1 MSGAGRGW
9 GARNEGD
16 DVQEI
21 VGESLARRL
30 VEWGVDT
37 VFGLPGDGI
46 NGLMEG
52 FRRHRDKLRFVLVHH
67 EEAAAFMATGY
78 AKATGRLGVC
88 AATSGPGAIHLL
100 NGLYDAKLDHVPVLA
115 ITGMQETS
123 VLGSYYQQ
131 EVHTTQLYQDV
142 AAYNLMV
149 TNPQQMPAVVDLA
162 IRNALSKRT
171 VAHLTFPNDVQV
183 APAAQDP
190 YRHVSPGKPPMSAA
204 TVCQPQLP
212 PDPREVANAA
222 EVLKT
227 GRKVA
232 MLVGVGARGARDE
245 VLAVAEA
252 LASPIVKTLPGKS
265 VVPDDHPLTTGGLGL
280 LGTAPSE
287 ELMEECDTLLMVGT
301 SFPYGKY
308 LPSPGQARVV
318 QIDAN
323 PSLLG
328 MRLPVDA
335 PICADARLALRAL
348 RPMLD
353 HGPDRAFL
361 EKYQRKMAAWRS
373 DMRSLV
379 DPRRSPIAP
388 QYLMGCIDEAAA
400 DDAILTCDSGTIA
413 TWSARHW
420 TIRGDR
426 EFYLSGNLATM
437 APGLPYAIAMQHA
450 YPGRQVIAYVGD
462 GGFAMLMAEF
472 LTAVRH
478 ELPIKVVINNNN
490 SYGQILW
497 EQIILGYPEYAVRH
511 RQPEADFSAW
521 ARGCGAFGAKVTEA
535 KYLPGAIREALAH
548 PGPALVDCDVNPNE
562 PPMPGK
568 IRYEQAKHFT
578 EAFLRG
584 QPKKMATLA
593 TVARDKINELRS

>member
-1 MSGAGRGW
+1 M
-9 GARNEGD
+9 
-16 DVQEI
+16 QEI

-30 VEWGVDT
+30 VAWGVDT

-52 FRRHRDKLRFVLVHH
+52 FRRQREKLKFVLVHH

-88 AATSGPGAIHLL
+88 TATSGPGAIHLL

-115 ITGMQETS
+115 LTGMQETS
-123 VLGSYYQQ
+123 VLGSHYQQ
-131 EVHTTQLYQDV
+131 EVHADLLYQDV
-142 AAYNLMV
+142 AEAYNLMV
-149 TNPQQMPAVVDLA
+149 TNPQQVPGVVDIA
-162 IRNALSKRT
+162 IRHALAKRS

-183 APAAQDP
+183 AIAGEDP
-190 YRHVSPGKPPMSAA
+190 YRHVSPGEPAMSNPIVSQPPLPAA
-204 TVCQPQLP
+204 QVELA
-212 PDPREVANAA
+212 RAA
-222 EVLKT
+222 EVLNAGK
-227 GRKVA
+227 KVA
-232 MLVGVGARGARDE
+232 MLVGIGARGARDE

-252 LASPIVKTLPGKS
+252 LASPIVKTLSGKQ

-280 LGTAPSE
+280 LGTKPSE

-301 SFPYGKY
+301 TFPYGKY

-318 QIDAN
+318 QIDID
-323 PSLLG
+323 PTLIGL
-328 MRLPVDA
+328 RLPVDA
-335 PICADARLALRAL
+335 PVTADARPALQQL
-348 RPMLD
+348 LPMLQART
-353 HGPDRAFL
+353 DRSFL
-361 EKYQRKMAAWRS
+361 TKYQRARDAWRADMAA
-373 DMRSLV
+373 LE
-379 DPRRSPIAP
+379 DPSRDPIAP
-388 QYLMGCIDEAAA
+388 QYLMSCVDQAATS
-400 DDAILTCDSGTIA
+400 DAILTCDSGTIA
-413 TWSARHW
+413 TWAARHW
-420 TIRGDR
+420 TIRGGR

-450 YPGRQVIAYVGD
+450 YPGRQVIAFVGD

-497 EQIILGYPEYAVRH
+497 EQIVLGYPEYAVRH
-511 RQPEADFSAW
+511 RQPEADFGAW
-521 ARGCGAFGAKVTEA
+521 ARACGGHGAKITDPKA
-535 KYLPGAIREALAH
+535 LPDAIRAALAH
-548 PGPALVDCDVNPNE
+548 PGPALVDCDVNPHE

-568 IRYEQAKHFT
+568 VRYEQAKHFT

-584 QPKKMATLA
+584 QPHKAATLA

>member
-1 MSGAGRGW
+1 M
-9 GARNEGD
+9 
-16 DVQEI
+16 QEI

-30 VEWGVDT
+30 VDWGVDT

-52 FRRHRDKLRFVLVHH
+52 FRRQREKLTFVLVHH

-88 AATSGPGAIHLL
+88 VATSGPGAIHLL
-100 NGLYDAKLDHVPVLA
+100 NGLYDAKLDHTPVLA

-123 VLGSYYQQ
+123 VLGSRYQQ
-131 EVHTTQLYQDV
+131 EVHTPLLYHDV
-142 AAYNLMV
+142 ADYNLMV
-149 TNPQQMPAVVDLA
+149 TNPQQVPGVVDIA
-162 IRNALSKRT
+162 VRNALAKRT
-171 VAHLTFPNDVQV
+171 VSHLSFPNDVQV
-183 APAAQDP
+183 AAAGQDP
-190 YRHVSPGKPPMSAA
+190 YRHVSPGEPPMSSPVLSQPPTPAA
-204 TVCQPQLP
+204 QDDLARAAQVL
-212 PDPREVANAA
+212 NA
-222 EVLKT
+222 

-245 VLAVAEA
+245 VLAVAEK
-252 LASPIVKTLPGKS
+252 LASPVVKTLPGKM

-280 LGTAPSE
+280 LGTRPSE

-318 QIDAN
+318 QIDVD
-323 PSLLG
+323 PSLVGL
-328 MRLPVDA
+328 RLPVDA
-335 PICADARLALRAL
+335 AVTADARLALQQL
-348 RPMLD
+348 LPMLQSRS
-353 HGPDRAFL
+353 DRSFL
-361 EKYQRKMAAWRS
+361 EKYQRAHGAWRTE
-373 DMRSLV
+373 MVSLQ
-379 DPRRSPIAP
+379 DPGRHPIAP
-388 QYLMGCIDEAAA
+388 QYLMSCVDAAA
-400 DDAILTCDSGTIA
+400 TSDAILTCDSGTIA
-413 TWSARHW
+413 TWAARHW
-420 TIRGDR
+420 TIRGGR

-437 APGLPYAIAMQHA
+437 APGLPYAIAMQRA
-450 YPGRQVIAYVGD
+450 YPGRQVIAFVGD

-478 ELPIKVVINNNN
+478 ELPIKVVVNNNN

-497 EQIILGYPEYAVRH
+497 EQIVLGYPEYAVRH
-511 RQPEADFSAW
+511 RQPEADFAAW
-521 ARGCGAFGAKVTEA
+521 ARACGGYGAKVTDPKA
-535 KYLPGAIREALAH
+535 LPNAIREALAH

-568 IRYEQAKHFT
+568 VRYEQAQHFT

-584 QPKKMATLA
+584 QPHKVATLA
-593 TVARDKINELRS
+593 SVARDKINELRS

>member
-1 MSGAGRGW
+1 M
-9 GARNEGD
+9 
-16 DVQEI
+16 QEI
-21 VGESLARRL
+21 VGESVARRL
-30 VEWGVDT
+30 VAWGVDT

-52 FRRHRDKLRFVLVHH
+52 FRRQREKLRFVLVHH

-123 VLGSYYQQ
+123 VLGSHYQQ
-131 EVHTTQLYQDV
+131 EVHTDLLYQDV
-142 AAYNLMV
+142 AEAYNLMV
-149 TNPQQMPAVVDLA
+149 TNPQQVPGVVDIA
-162 IRNALSKRT
+162 IRHALAKRT
-171 VAHLTFPNDVQV
+171 VAHLTLPNDVQV
-183 APAAQDP
+183 AAAGEDP
-190 YRHVSPGKPPMSAA
+190 YRHVSPGEPPMSSPIVSRPPLPAA
-204 TVCQPQLP
+204 QAELA
-212 PDPREVANAA
+212 RAA
-222 EVLKT
+222 EVLNA

-245 VLAVAEA
+245 VLALAEA
-252 LASPIVKTLPGKS
+252 LASPIVKTLPGKL
-265 VVPDDHPLTTGGLGL
+265 VVPDDHPLTTGGIGL
-280 LGTAPSE
+280 LGTKPSE

-318 QIDAN
+318 QIDID
-323 PSLLG
+323 PSLIGL
-328 MRLPVDA
+328 RLPVDA
-335 PICADARLALRAL
+335 AVTADARLALQQL
-348 RPMLD
+348 LPMLQARTD
-353 HGPDRAFL
+353 RSFLTRYQQARDVWRADMAALEDPDR
-361 EKYQRKMAAWRS
+361 
-373 DMRSLV
+373 D
-379 DPRRSPIAP
+379 PIAP
-388 QYLMGCIDEAAA
+388 QYLMSCLDRAATS
-400 DDAILTCDSGTIA
+400 DAILTCDSGTIA
-413 TWSARHW
+413 TWAARHW
-420 TIRGDR
+420 TIRGGR

-437 APGLPYAIAMQHA
+437 APGLPYAVAMQHA
-450 YPGRQVIAYVGD
+450 YPGRQVIAFVGD

-478 ELPIKVVINNNN
+478 ELPIKVIVNNNN

-497 EQIILGYPEYAVRH
+497 EQIVLGYPEYAVRH
-511 RQPEADFSAW
+511 RQPEADFAAW
-521 ARGCGAFGAKVTEA
+521 ARACGGYGAKVTDPKA
-535 KYLPGAIREALAH
+535 LPGAIREALAH

-568 IRYEQAKHFT
+568 VKYDQAKYFT

-584 QPKKMATLA
+584 QPHKAATLA